1 MFQRG
6 NQVIYGA
13 HGVCKIIDI
22 ETKKIGSQA
31 AEYYV
36 LEPID
41 QSNSKFYVPMHN
53 EAAVAKLRP
62 ILSQE
67 EIIEILHSADVHDDA
82 WIQDETQRK
91 QRYTS
96 LITGG
101 DRAALVRMVHALHKH
116 KNEQAVLGR
125 KLHMC
130 DENFLRDA
138 ERLLGAEFSLVL
150 NIEHNEVGKY
160 VQSIIESESC

>member
-1 MFQRG
+1 MFQCG
-6 NQVIYGA
+6 NQVMYGV
-13 HGVCKIIDI
+13 HGICKIVDI
-22 ETKKIGSQA
+22 ETKKIGSQTT
-31 AEYYV
+31 EYYV

-41 QSNSKFYVPMHN
+41 QTNSRFYVPTHN

-62 ILSQE
+62 ILSQK
-67 EIIEILHSADVHDDA
+67 EIIEILHSADVQNDA

-116 KNEQAVLGR
+116 KNEQATLGR

-150 NIEHNEVGKY
+150 NIAHNEVGKY
-160 VQSIIESESC
+160 VQSIIESE